1 MPPNGAVHSS
11 YCTLRGFTAIRYNN
25 YNIKSRNELEHANL
39 THGLKFKGSWTK
51 ISTRAAAPSRNER
64 TLESIIVCS
73 KTTNIKETSADKTE
87 HIKL

>member
-39 THGLKFKGSWTK
+39 THQLEKKINSTK
-51 ISTRAAAPSRNER
+51 AAAPSRNER
-64 TLESIIVCS
+64 TLERIIVCS
-73 KTTNIKETSADKTE
+73 KTTNIEKTSADNTE
-87 HIKL
+87 HRKL